1 MVRPWPDR
9 PDRRLRPCQPTWLPT
24 TWYLFAHSFFLHF
37 CLFFVTCAISLPRPH
52 LAFQSTLNSYRVL
65 LAKVRWT
72 QLFADASC
80 DQFKHRFCERYSG
93 SVIRCDPEQK
103 NPLFREA
110 LEQTVNCI
118 DLNFDVE
125 WKCFSSFEWNCITTM
140 NRLFLFLCR
149 PTYHYQF

>member
-80 DQFKHRFCERYSG
+80 DQFKHGFCERYSG

-103 NPLFREA
+103 KSVVPWSAGTDRKLHRFEFRRWMEM
-110 LEQTVNCI
+110 L
-118 DLNFDVE
+118 
-125 WKCFSSFEWNCITTM
+125 
-140 NRLFLFLCR
+140 
-149 PTYHYQF
+149 QFIRVKLYNNHEPVVLVFM